1 MAIPPECPHG
11 NNRIETR
18 GPYYRQVHPRNFQD
32 GRVLP
37 PAFILQDTS
46 CHFSLSLNDAART
59 TAERCHMEYTGQGQ
73 RLSAAVAEL
82 TVQELEESGARQIV
96 DSPNEETHAHVD
108 ALYERPM
115 TRRQRRDAAQSL
127 SAAANRRGPAY
138 LPEEQ

>member
-11 NNRIETR
+11 NNRIETD
-18 GPYYRQVHPRNFQD
+18 GPYYRQVHPTNFQE

-46 CHFSLSLNDAART
+46 CHLTLSLNDGART
-59 TAERCHMEYTGQGQ
+59 TVERRHLQYTGQGQ
-73 RLSAAVAEL
+73 RLSAAVMEL
-82 TVQELEESGARQIV
+82 TLQELENSGARYIV
-96 DSPNEETHAHVD
+96 DSPNEETDAHVD

-115 TRRQRRDAAQSL
+115 SRRQRRDAAQSL

-138 LPEEQ
+138 LPEKQ

>member
-11 NNRIETR
+11 NDRIETD

-37 PAFILQDTS
+37 SAFILQETS
-46 CHFSLSLNDAART
+46 CHLTLSLNDGART
-59 TAERCHMEYTGQGQ
+59 TAQRCHLEYTRQGR
-73 RLSAAVAEL
+73 RLSIAVAEL
-82 TVQELEESGARQIV
+82 TGQELEDSGATHIV
-96 DSPNEETHAHVD
+96 DSPNEDTDAHVD

-115 TRRQRRDAAQSL
+115 TRRQRRDVAQSL
-127 SAAANRRGPAY
+127 SATANQRGPAY